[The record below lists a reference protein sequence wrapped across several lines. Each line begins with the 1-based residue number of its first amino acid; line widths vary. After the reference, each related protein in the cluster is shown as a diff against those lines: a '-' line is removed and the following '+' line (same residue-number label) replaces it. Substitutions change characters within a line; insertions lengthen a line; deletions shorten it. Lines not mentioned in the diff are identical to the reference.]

1 MSEPVRGL
9 KARNYVLIWLG
20 IFVALIILMVV
31 LRGVLLPFV
40 IGMAVAYFLDPV
52 ADRLERWGLSRALAT
67 TLLTIAFLIVVFL
80 AIAFLL
86 PVLQRQLVAFLGN
99 LPGYFQSIKEWAQP
113 AIESWMS
120 KLEPDEVKRV
130 EEAVGAFSGR
140 AIQYVLGLVDNI
152 WAGGMAL
159 VGFLGFLFITPVV
172 TFYLLRDWDSLLK
185 RIDGWLP
192 KRHADTIR
200 QQARQIDE
208 TLAGFVRGQ
217 GMVCLILSA
226 YYGAGLS
233 IAGLEFG
240 LVVGVAAGIISFVP
254 YVGSVGGL
262 AVGLGLALLQ
272 FDEAWRI
279 GVVAAIFAIGQV
291 MEGTVLTP
299 KLVGDR
305 VRLHPVWVIFAVLAG
320 GSLFGFVGMLV
331 SLPVAAVIGVLVRFG
346 ISHYLTSPL
355 YHGAEETE
363 GQPPAGPP
371 AGPTTT

>member
-1 MSEPVRGL
+1 MS
-9 KARNYVLIWLG
+9 ARNYVLIWLG
-20 IFVALIILMVV
+20 IFAALIVLMIV

-52 ADRLERWGLSRALAT
+52 ADKLERWGLSRTLAT
-67 TLLTIAFLIVVFL
+67 TLLTVAFLVVVFL

-86 PVLQRQLVAFLGN
+86 PVLQRQLVDFLGN
-99 LPGYFQSIKEWAQP
+99 LPGYFQTIRAWAQP
-113 AIESWMS
+113 AIEGWMRR
-120 KLEPDEVKRV
+120 LDPEDVQRIEN
-130 EEAVGAFSGR
+130 AVGAFSGR
-140 AIQYVLGLVDNI
+140 AIQYVLGLVGNI

-159 VGFLGFLFITPVV
+159 VGFLGVLFITPVV
-172 TFYLLRDWDSLLK
+172 TFYLLRDWDSLIK
-185 RIDGWLP
+185 RVDSWLP
-192 KRHADTIR
+192 VRQAETIR
-200 QQARQIDE
+200 AQARQIDE

-217 GMVCLILSA
+217 GMVCLILAA
-226 YYGAGLS
+226 YYGATLS

-240 LVVGVAAGIISFVP
+240 LVVGIAAGLISFVP

-262 AVGLGLALLQ
+262 AVAVGLALLQ

-279 GVVAAIFAIGQV
+279 GVVAAIFGIGQAL
-291 MEGTVLTP
+291 EGMVLTP

-346 ISHYLTSPL
+346 IAHYLASPL
-355 YHGAEETE
+355 YHGPGE
-363 GQPPAGPP
+363 GEAAPRIEPPSGP
-371 AGPTTT
+371 GPS